1 MTTGVS
7 SRKRSGFNYAAY
19 FREIRLLHDL
29 TTPTQDRRWRAGPP
43 TQDEPHDIVLY
54 LGCNVLRTSHMVRTV
69 TALLDLLGVDYV
81 AVGGPSYCCGI
92 VHHRNG
98 DTDIANTL
106 GLHAI
111 RSFQRFHPQRL
122 VMWCPSC
129 IFYYDEIFQMPL
141 PFPVQH
147 VAEFLVEHLGEL
159 RFTQEVR
166 ERVALH
172 HHCDR
177 PRRLQEALAAQA
189 LLAAV
194 PGLEPVP
201 LEPDIRL
208 QRQCAEVTRDT
219 LGKAA
224 FERLVEGQF
233 RAALCSGA
241 TTFATLYHG
250 CQRMLC
256 VYEERFPVKVE
267 HYLSLF
273 AHALGIEY
281 EDTYKKYR
289 LWRDPERVLAEMSPC
304 AQAHAIPLT
313 VARTIVERTFPR
325 QG

>member
-1 MTTGVS
+1 MATGVA
-7 SRKRSGFNYAAY
+7 SRKRSGFDYASY

-29 TTPTQDRRWRAGPP
+29 TTLPQDRRWRATLP
-43 TQDEPHDIVLY
+43 TKDEPHDIVLY
-54 LGCNVLRTSHMVRTV
+54 LGCNVLRTAHMVRTV

-98 DTDIANTL
+98 DTAIAHTL
-106 GLHAI
+106 GLHAM
-111 RSFQRFHPQRL
+111 RSFERFHPQRL

-147 VAEFLVEHLGEL
+147 VAEFLVEHLERF
-159 RFTQEVR
+159 RFTREVR

-177 PRRLQEALAAQA
+177 PRRLQEARAAQA
-189 LLAAV
+189 LLCAV
-194 PGLEPVP
+194 PGLEYVP
-201 LEPDIRL
+201 LEPDTRL
-208 QRQCAEVTRDT
+208 QRQCAEVTRDA
-219 LGKAA
+219 LGREV
-224 FERLVEGQF
+224 FEELVERQF
-233 RAALCSGA
+233 CSAQERGA
-241 TTFATLYHG
+241 TTCATLYHG

-256 VYEERFPVKVE
+256 VYEERFPLKVE
-267 HYLSLF
+267 HYLTVF
-273 AHALGIEY
+273 ARAVGIEY

-304 AQAHAIPLT
+304 MQAHAIPPAT
-313 VARTIVERTFPR
+313 ARPLVERAFPR
-325 QG
+325 RD